1 MKVRGFIFFNHG
13 ALVEL
18 RPVLFNN
25 IMENKSINI
34 VIQEELSK
42 HLKKLYGLTTE
53 DIEKQP
59 QPQQR
64 KQNQQ
69 GYWKITRLGKT
80 LGWFLAWI
88 ENGRLET
95 EFRI

>member
-1 MKVRGFIFFNHG
+1 M
-13 ALVEL
+13 A
-18 RPVLFNN
+18 
-25 IMENKSINI
+25 NKGINI
-34 VIQEELSK
+34 AIQEELAK
-42 HLKKLYGLTTE
+42 ELKKLYGLTTE
-53 DIEKQP
+53 DVERHP

-64 KQNQQ
+64 KENQR
-69 GYWKITRLGKT
+69 GYWKITHSRKT